1 MGILLQNRR
10 SFLILSLLVG
20 ILLLF
25 AACSADPSVQL
36 ISPEMDFSVGEQL
49 VEAKPTPTPEILD
62 ITSLTTDEIFAGLPA
77 DIAAAIQ
84 GGDAAAGEQIAQLN
98 GCIGC
103 HSLEKGGV
111 LVGPSWYGVA
121 NQSIKRVP
129 GESPAFYL
137 YHSVANPGDFVV
149 DGYPAGV
156 MPATYADSL
165 STEDMGNLIAYLLTF
180 TGQ

>member
-1 MGILLQNRR
+1 MDILLQNRR
-10 SFLILSLLVG
+10 SFLIFSLLVG

-25 AACSADPSVQL
+25 AACSADPAVQL
-36 ISPEMDFSVGEQL
+36 ISPEMDFSVGEKL
-49 VEAKPTPTPEILD
+49 VEAKPTATPEILD
-62 ITSLTTDEIFAGLPA
+62 ITSLTTEEIFAGLP
-77 DIAAAIQ
+77 DDVVAAIQ
-84 GGDAAAGEQIAQLN
+84 AGDASAGAQIAQLN

-111 LVGPSWYGVA
+111 LVGPSWYGLA
-121 NQSIKRVP
+121 NYAIARVP

-156 MPATYADSL
+156 MPANYVDSL

-180 TGQ
+180 TEQ

>member
-10 SFLILSLLVG
+10 SFLLISLFIG

-25 AACSADPSVQL
+25 AACSADPTVQL

-49 VEAKPTPTPEILD
+49 VEAKPTATPEILD
-62 ITSLTTDEIFAGLPA
+62 ITSLTTEEIFAGLP
-77 DIAAAIQ
+77 DDVVAAIQ
-84 GGDAAAGEQIAQLN
+84 AGDASAGAQIAQLN

-111 LVGPSWYGVA
+111 LVGPSWYGLA
-121 NQSIKRVP
+121 NHAIARVP
-129 GESPAFYL
+129 GESPGFYL

-156 MPATYADSL
+156 MPATYVDSL

-180 TGQ
+180 TEQ

>member
-1 MGILLQNRR
+1 MGIFLQNRR
-10 SFLILSLLVG
+10 SFLLTSLLIG
-20 ILLLF
+20 IVWLF
-25 AACSADPSVQL
+25 TACSADASVQL

-49 VEAKPTPTPEILD
+49 VEAKPTAIPEILD
-62 ITSLTTDEIFAGLPA
+62 ITSLTTEEIFAGLPE
-77 DIAAAIQ
+77 DVVAAIQ
-84 GGDAAAGEQIAQLN
+84 SGDAKAGEQIAQLN
-98 GCIGC
+98 GCVGC

-121 NQSIKRVP
+121 NQAIKRVA

-137 YHSVANPGDFVV
+137 YHSVANPGEFVV
-149 DGYPAGV
+149 PDYPAGV

>member
-10 SFLILSLLVG
+10 SFLILSLLVDS
-20 ILLLF
+20 LLRCLF
-25 AACSADPSVQL
+25 RRPLGPAYLPGDGFQAYR
-36 ISPEMDFSVGEQL
+36 GEQA
-49 VEAKPTPTPEILD
+49 VEAKVTPTPEILD
-62 ITSLTTDEIFAGLPA
+62 ITSTTDEIFAGLPA

-98 GCIGC
+98 GCLAG
-103 HSLEKGGV
+103 KGRGV
-111 LVGPSWYGVA
+111 GGADGMGLPTSPSSG
-121 NQSIKRVP
+121 VP